1 MDEIGI
7 RELRQHASRYVR
19 AAKEGRT
26 TIISDRGR
34 PVARLEPLSP
44 LERRL
49 SELLVQHE
57 LIAPTRPRAALSGR
71 RRLAGPALTPLLDED
86 RTERL
91 A

>member
-1 MDEIGI
+1 MEEVGI

-26 TIISDRGR
+26 TVISDRGQ

-49 SELLVQHE
+49 SQLLARHT
-57 LIAPTRPRAALSGR
+57 LITPTRPRAPLSDR
-71 RRLAGPALTPLLDED
+71 RRLTGPALTPLLDED
-86 RTERL
+86 RAERL